1 MRTLSLLVLGGMIAG
16 AGSVLAA
23 EDHNSTR
30 SNEGQIADAPTHAAP
45 ANHNTTRSNKTAPAA
60 ATGDSDSAMMSKTET
75 PRDAASG
82 LPTGKRQ
89 HQP

>member
-16 AGSVLAA
+16 VGSALAA

-30 SNEGQIADAPTHAAP
+30 SNEGQIADAPAQVAP

-60 ATGDSDSAMMSKTET
+60 ATDDSDSAMMYETET

>member
-1 MRTLSLLVLGGMIAG
+1 MRTLGILVLGGMIAG
-16 AGSVLAA
+16 AGSALAA

-30 SNEGQIADAPTHAAP
+30 SNEGRMQEAP
-45 ANHNTTRSNKTAPAA
+45 ANHNTTRSNKTTPAA
-60 ATGDSDSAMMSKTET
+60 ASDDSDSDTMYETET

>member
-1 MRTLSLLVLGGMIAG
+1 MRTLGILVLGGMMAG
-16 AGSVLAA
+16 AGTALAA

-30 SNEGQIADAPTHAAP
+30 SNEGRMQEAP

-60 ATGDSDSAMMSKTET
+60 ATDDSDSAMMSET
-75 PRDAASG
+75 KAPRDAASG

-89 HQP
+89 HKP

>member
-16 AGSVLAA
+16 AGSALAA

-30 SNEGQIADAPTHAAP
+30 SNEGQIPDAPVQVAP
-45 ANHNTTRSNKTAPAA
+45 ANHNTTWSNKTARAV
-60 ATGDSDSAMMSKTET
+60 ATDDSDSAMMSETET